1 MIACYS
7 RKAKREMAKE
17 NYQQS
22 NSAEYMTAS
31 EEDHDGDYGRT
42 NLNY

>member
-22 NSAEYMTAS
+22 SSAEYMTAS
-31 EEDHDGDYGRT
+31 EEDHDGRT

>member
-22 NSAEYMTAS
+22 SSAEYMTAS
-31 EEDHDGDYGRT
+31 EEVFDERT